1 MANVTFA
8 ITENIAVI
16 GNGTKGWQK
25 EVNMVSW
32 NGGEAKLDIRDWAPD
47 HDKMGKGIVLT
58 AEEGRALMNALEAHF
73 AGDPTPDAVAVEPA
87 PAAAKT
93 VDIGA
98 PLVSTPALEFTPE
111 QLAIIERARKLMQ
124 GDN

>member
-1 MANVTFA
+1 MSNVTFA

-47 HDKMGKGIVLT
+47 HSKMGKGIVLT
-58 AEEGRALMNALEAHF
+58 NEEATALMNALEAHF
-73 AGDPTPDAVAVEPA
+73 GGA
-87 PAAAKT
+87 PAQE
-93 VDIGA
+93 
-98 PLVSTPALEFTPE
+98 PVSTPEPVSAAAVADPLGTTNTIGLTPE
-111 QLAIIERARKLMQ
+111 QLELIAKAKAILN
-124 GDN
+124 GGN